1 MLLYDLSVR
10 ISIPS
15 FMFAYFR
22 GRLVSVLPEEAVVEV
37 SGIAYRFLI
46 SAGTNRQLPEQG
58 GEVLLYS
65 HLSVREDALQ
75 LYGFVTEAERQMF
88 RLLIL
93 TSGVGPRLA
102 LAVLSGLQV
111 HEVHEAILGNAPERL
126 YGITGVGKK
135 TAARIILELRDKI
148 LKLSPAGAMAV
159 PAALQSSRLRDDAT
173 NALVTLGF
181 PRITVQKA
189 VVGILDKNPALT
201 VEEVIKSAL
210 VSIHNS

>member
-1 MLLYDLSVR
+1 
-10 ISIPS
+10 
-15 FMFAYFR
+15 MFAYFR
-22 GRLVSVLPEEAVVEV
+22 GRLVSLLPEEAVVEV

-46 SAGTNRQLPEQG
+46 SASTSRQLPVPG
-58 GEVLLYS
+58 SEVLLYS
-65 HLSVREDALQ
+65 HLSVREDAHQ
-75 LYGFVTEAERQMF
+75 LYGFLTEAERQMF

-93 TSGVGPRLA
+93 TSGVGPKLA

-111 HEVHEAILGNAPERL
+111 AEVYDAILANTPERL

-148 LKLSPAGAMAV
+148 LKLSPAGTIAA
-159 PAALQSSRLRDDAT
+159 PAAQLSSRMRDDAI

-181 PRITVQKA
+181 SRVTVQKA
-189 VVGILDKNPALT
+189 VDSILEKNSALS

>member
-1 MLLYDLSVR
+1 
-10 ISIPS
+10 
-15 FMFAYFR
+15 
-22 GRLVSVLPEEAVVEV
+22 
-37 SGIAYRFLI
+37 
-46 SAGTNRQLPEQG
+46 
-58 GEVLLYS
+58 
-65 HLSVREDALQ
+65 
-75 LYGFVTEAERQMF
+75 MF

-93 TSGVGPRLA
+93 TSGVGPKLA

-111 HEVHEAILGNAPERL
+111 QDIHEAILGNAPERL

-148 LKLSPAGAMAV
+148 LKLSPVGAAAA
-159 PAALQSSRLRDDAT
+159 PASQQSSRLRDDAV

-181 PRITVQKA
+181 SRISVQKA
-189 VVGILDKNPALT
+189 VVGILEQSPSLT